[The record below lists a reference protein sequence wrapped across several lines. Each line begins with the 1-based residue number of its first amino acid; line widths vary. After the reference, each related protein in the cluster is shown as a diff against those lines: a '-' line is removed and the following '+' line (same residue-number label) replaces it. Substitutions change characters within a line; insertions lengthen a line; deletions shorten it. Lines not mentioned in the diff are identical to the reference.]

1 MEEKVLEIL
10 AELCADNIVKEDR
23 DIDILEEGLID
34 SLDYVEL
41 LVSFEDAFGIVMAPS
56 EYTRD
61 EMNTPNKI
69 IEQVRKKLAK

>member
-1 MEEKVLEIL
+1 M
-10 AELCADNIVKEDR
+10 
-23 DIDILEEGLID
+23 EEGLID